1 MSNIRKSFNF
11 RNGVQVD
18 DDNFI
23 VNSIGNVGI
32 GTTIPSETLDVI
44 GNVKISGILTAA
56 ISRANSFESN
66 SLSVSSISLTDS
78 IIGSGVSIR
87 SGVITD
93 TGSGIVTYYGDGRFL
108 QGLPTSQWLDVDV
121 GLGFT
126 SIYNVGYVGVS
137 TNDPRYN
144 FQVGGTNDLG
154 NFLNGVGIDDVGN
167 IVATGI
173 ATANKFVGIGSDLT
187 QLNASS
193 IDYGTISNDR
203 LPVLLNSKLPS
214 NISVS
219 GIITATS
226 GFVGDITGNVTGN
239 LTGTAT
245 TATNLEDA
253 ANITTGTISNDRIP
267 NIVESNIY
275 VTSGVST
282 FNNITANTITA
293 SLSGTATTASSL
305 TGSPDITVG
314 DINASSISASGIITA
329 TTELNVGSN
338 GSSITALS
346 DAKLGIGTQIPTSE
360 LQIRRPV
367 SSSLEIIGE
376 TGESKI
382 SFGRKSGANDNVGV
396 LRYGNAEG
404 VLDIINYNIGDVST
418 YLHAGNPGI
427 NTGRIKWIYG
437 QTNDELMSLTYDG
450 NLGIKKILSVG
461 GGATV
466 TGDVLIEGDLSV
478 DGSIGG
484 SLVLPSIIVGSNLNT
499 SSGVSTF
506 FGLDVD
512 NGAEINGNIIV
523 SAGSSIGIGTDQ
535 PITDIDAINRVLLV
549 GAIGA
554 AGSFTGGGLNGQIPT
569 IGSIVADGELIGD
582 GVAIAATTVTPGYR
596 LTINGGIEIG
606 PEPDAE
612 FPVARIDG
620 EYATINFDD
629 NTTIG
634 IGTTN
639 AGAGIDFRFA
649 GSGLGGGQAS
659 FMLPPQVSTTV
670 GLNTAGKEG
679 ALVFNTTTKKFQGY
693 TGTAWVDLH

>member
-219 GIITATS
+219 GIITATA
-226 GFVGDITGNVTGN
+226 GFIGNITGNVTGN

-484 SLVLPSIIVGSNLNT
+484 SLILPSIIVGSNLNT

-523 SAGSSIGIGTDQ
+523 SAGSSIGIGTDA
-535 PITDIDAINRVLLV
+535 PITDVDAFNKILVV
-549 GAIGA
+549 GAIGV
-554 AGSFTGGGLNGQIPT
+554 GQSFSSIDNKLPDIGQVYVDGQVISDNVG
-569 IGSIVADGELIGD
+569 IGTTLAQQRLSVYGNVELYPEADGPPASVSYVSGNKVE
-582 GVAIAATTVTPGYR
+582 IA
-596 LTINGGIEIG
+596 
-606 PEPDAE
+606 
-612 FPVARIDG
+612 
-620 EYATINFDD
+620 FD
-629 NTTIG
+629 NESRIG
-634 IGTTN
+634 IGTTVSQ
-639 AGAGIDFRFA
+639 ASVDFRLA
-649 GSGLGGGQAS
+649 GKGISGGAAS
-659 FMLPPQVSTTV
+659 FMMPPQVSTTV

>member
-18 DDNFI
+18 DDNFV

-44 GNVKISGILTAA
+44 GNVKISGILTAT
-56 ISRANSFESN
+56 ISKANSFESN

-108 QGLPTSQWLDVDV
+108 QGLPTSQWIDVDV

-144 FQVGGTNDLG
+144 FQVGGTNNLG
-154 NFLNGVGIDDVGN
+154 NFLTGVGIDDVGN

-173 ATANKFVGIGSDLT
+173 VTANKFAGIGSNLT

-226 GFVGDITGNVTGN
+226 GFVGDITGDVTGN
-239 LTGTAT
+239 LAGTAT

-253 ANITTGTISNDRIP
+253 SNITAGIISNDRIP
-267 NIVESNIY
+267 DIVESNIY

-282 FNNITANTITA
+282 FNNVNASTITA
-293 SLSGTATTASSL
+293 SLTGTATTAASL
-305 TGSPDITVG
+305 TGSPNITVNSIG
-314 DINASSISASGIITA
+314 ASDLTSGIITA
-329 TTELNVGSN
+329 TTEFNVGTN

-367 SSSLEIIGE
+367 SATLEIIGE

-382 SFGRKSGANDNVGV
+382 SFGKLVGGNDDVGV
-396 LRYGNAEG
+396 LRYGNPDKT
-404 VLDIINYNIGDVST
+404 LDIINFGKGDINS
-418 YLHAGNPGI
+418 YLDAGPVGVD
-427 NTGRIKWIYG
+427 TGRFNWIYG
-437 QTNDELMSLTYDG
+437 QTNEEVMSLTYEGKLGIGVTNPFYELHVVGTSTITSNLYIGDDLYVDG
-450 NLGIKKILSVG
+450 NLTVNGTLFLPDVVESNINVTSGI
-461 GGATV
+461 
-466 TGDVLIEGDLSV
+466 
-478 DGSIGG
+478 
-484 SLVLPSIIVGSNLNT
+484 
-499 SSGVSTF
+499 STF
-506 FGLDVD
+506 NDV
-512 NGAEINGNIIV
+512 NIASSLFV
-523 SAGSSIGIGTDQ
+523 SKIGIGSDNPSQ
-535 PITDIDAINRVLLV
+535 NIDAQSSTALV
-549 GAIGA
+549 
-554 AGSFTGGGLNGQIPT
+554 Q
-569 IGSIVADGELIGD
+569 
-582 GVAIAATTVTPGYR
+582 GV
-596 LTINGGIEIG
+596 
-606 PEPDAE
+606 
-612 FPVARIDG
+612 
-620 EYATINFDD
+620 
-629 NTTIG
+629 G

-639 AGAGIDFRFA
+639 LYGGVVGAYGNVVINGGLGINTDYFDPSGASLQLYAPLTELTEGHINLKPNSTVGFDTSDPKAVFDFSNVGAATTRPVIVVPNIDNTVITGIAETPA
-649 GSGLGGGQAS
+649 GS
-659 FMLPPQVSTTV
+659 VI
-670 GLNTAGKEG
+670 
-679 ALVFNTTTKKFQGY
+679 FNTTTSKFQGY
-693 TGTAWVDLH
+693 TGTAWVDFH

>member
-108 QGLPTSQWLDVDV
+108 QGLPTSQWIDVDV

-226 GFVGDITGNVTGN
+226 GFVGDITGDVTGN
-239 LTGTAT
+239 LAGTAT

-253 ANITTGTISNDRIP
+253 SNITAGIISNDRIP
-267 NIVESNIY
+267 DIVESNIY

-450 NLGIKKILSVG
+450 NLEIKKILSVG

-466 TGDVLIEGDLSV
+466 TGNVLIEGDLSV

-484 SLVLPSIIVGSNLNT
+484 SLILPSIIVGSNLNT
-499 SSGVSTF
+499 NSGVSTF
-506 FGLDVD
+506 FGLDVGS
-512 NGAEINGNIIV
+512 GAEINGNIIV
-523 SAGSSIGIGTDQ
+523 SAASSIGIGTDA
-535 PITDIDAINRVLLV
+535 PITDIDAFNKILVV
-549 GAIGA
+549 GAIGV
-554 AGSFTGGGLNGQIPT
+554 GQSFSSIDNKLPDIGQVYVDGQVISNNVGIGTTSAQERLSVYGNVELYPEVDGPPT
-569 IGSIVADGELIGD
+569 SVSYISGNKVE
-582 GVAIAATTVTPGYR
+582 IA
-596 LTINGGIEIG
+596 
-606 PEPDAE
+606 
-612 FPVARIDG
+612 
-620 EYATINFDD
+620 FD
-629 NTTIG
+629 NESRIG
-634 IGTTN
+634 IGTT
-639 AGAGIDFRFA
+639 ASKAAVDFRLA
-649 GSGLGGGQAS
+649 GKGISGGAAS
-659 FMLPPQVSTTV
+659 FMMPPQVSTTV

>member
-219 GIITATS
+219 GIITATA
-226 GFVGDITGNVTGN
+226 GFIGNITGNVTGN
-239 LTGTAT
+239 LTGIAT

-253 ANITTGTISNDRIP
+253 ANIITGTISNDRIP

-523 SAGSSIGIGTDQ
+523 SAASSIGIGTDA
-535 PITDIDAINRVLLV
+535 PITDVDAFNKILVV
-549 GAIGA
+549 GAIGV
-554 AGSFTGGGLNGQIPT
+554 GQSFSSIDNKLPDIGQVYVDGQVISDNVG
-569 IGSIVADGELIGD
+569 IGTTLAQQRLSVYGNVELYPEADGPPTSVSYVSGNKVE
-582 GVAIAATTVTPGYR
+582 IA
-596 LTINGGIEIG
+596 
-606 PEPDAE
+606 
-612 FPVARIDG
+612 
-620 EYATINFDD
+620 FD
-629 NTTIG
+629 NESRIG
-634 IGTTN
+634 IGTTVSQ
-639 AGAGIDFRFA
+639 ASVDFRLA
-649 GSGLGGGQAS
+649 GKGISGGAAS
-659 FMLPPQVSTTV
+659 FMMPPQVSTTV

>member
-18 DDNFI
+18 DDNFV

-253 ANITTGTISNDRIP
+253 SNITAGIISNDRIP
-267 NIVESNIY
+267 DIVESNIY

-360 LQIRRPV
+360 LQIRRPI

-404 VLDIINYNIGDVST
+404 VLDIINYNIGDVNT

-450 NLGIKKILSVG
+450 NLGINNTTPSQKLSVG
-461 GGATV
+461 GGVTV
-466 TGDVLIEGDLSV
+466 TGSVYINSDLTV
-478 DGSIGG
+478 DGTIAGTINY
-484 SLVLPSIIVGSNLNT
+484 PSVITETNLNNT
-499 SSGVSTF
+499 GGITTLAQLKVTEV
-506 FGLDVD
+506 VD
-512 NGAEINGNIIV
+512 FDSIPF
-523 SAGSSIGIGTDQ
+523 IGIQTY
-535 PITDIDAINRVLLV
+535 V
-549 GAIGA
+549 
-554 AGSFTGGGLNGQIPT
+554 
-569 IGSIVADGELIGD
+569 
-582 GVAIAATTVTPGYR
+582 
-596 LTINGGIEIG
+596 
-606 PEPDAE
+606 
-612 FPVARIDG
+612 
-620 EYATINFDD
+620 
-629 NTTIG
+629 G
-634 IGTTN
+634 IGTT
-639 AGAGIDFRFA
+639 
-649 GSGLGGGQAS
+649 
-659 FMLPPQVSTTV
+659 LPFSYDLSPV
-670 GLNTAGKEG
+670 GLTVKNTLNANQIVVDDLISMPTGIVT
-679 ALVFNTTTKKFQGY
+679 AATVSANFNSSNSNDPAISITVLTSPDRLVFQVV
-693 TGTAWVDLH
+693 GTALTATLNLS